1 MLLSLLDL
9 LVWLFGLLFSFSI
22 LYVCR
27 LTLTFVRNSKRA
39 IRYSKHFWRSS
50 ETGIYLRNSHCWH
63 SSRSLFLLRLSYYEK
78 GGKGGVVLTRTNFQ
92 ARPVR
97 LVREVHVGAALH
109 KVLDQ
114 LEVVE
119 QGAYV
124 EWRRADQKVLPVAG
138 SGTATA
144 AAAACVNVWPR

>member
-1 MLLSLLDL
+1 M
-9 LVWLFGLLFSFSI
+9 
-22 LYVCR
+22 
-27 LTLTFVRNSKRA
+27 
-39 IRYSKHFWRSS
+39 
-50 ETGIYLRNSHCWH
+50 
-63 SSRSLFLLRLSYYEK
+63 
-78 GGKGGVVLTRTNFQ
+78 VLTRTNFQ